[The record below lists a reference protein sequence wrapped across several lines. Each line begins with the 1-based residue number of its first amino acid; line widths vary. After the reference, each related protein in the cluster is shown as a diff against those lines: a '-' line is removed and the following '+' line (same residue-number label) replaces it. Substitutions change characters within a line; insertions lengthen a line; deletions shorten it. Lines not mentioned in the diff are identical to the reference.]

1 MTTEALLEL
10 AEKSGHLLLPPPK
23 GLKTLDSAAVLLP
36 SGTCALMVREAGVDR
51 KAYRERLGH
60 EVGHAEEHAFYTR
73 LSAPTCRDKCEGMA
87 KRWQYRNM
95 VPLDELC
102 RVMAAGIRTA
112 WELSDYFE
120 LPEPLIREAVA
131 YYREICGQGFGT

>member
-1 MTTEALLEL
+1 MTTEALFGI
-10 AEKSGHLLLPPPK
+10 AENSGHLVLPPPDGAEK
-23 GLKTLDSAAVLLP
+23 LDSAAVLLP
-36 SGTCALMVREAGVDR
+36 SGVCALMVRSAGLNR

-60 EVGHAEEHAFYTR
+60 ELGHAEEHAFYTK
-73 LSAPTCRDKCEGMA
+73 LSAPACRGRCEEMA

-102 RVMAAGIRTA
+102 RVMEVGIRTA
-112 WELSDYFE
+112 WELSDYFD

-131 YYREICGQGFGT
+131 YYREICGQRFGT